1 MSNLTKISTKHNI
14 FIDVNLCKGTNLS
27 EWRDQVFK
35 IYWRIEPKNDVDQMY
50 YELEIITDQESF
62 YQAIDDGY

>member
-1 MSNLTKISTKHNI
+1 
-14 FIDVNLCKGTNLS
+14 
-27 EWRDQVFK
+27 VFK